1 MKALRKLG
9 KGAESVQLCEVERPV
24 PGPGDLLVKVM
35 AAGICGTDLHILAE
49 EYSHSVPVTLG
60 HEYTGVVEQ
69 VGSDVTDFAVGDQV
83 ISVSIA
89 YSCGKCHYCRKGDPV
104 HCTQKAS
111 IGVNVD
117 GAMAEY
123 VRIPADTA
131 MKVPEKMKGSDILAL
146 SEPIA
151 CCIRAVLEKSEI
163 HAGDVAVVSGPGIIG
178 LLCAQLAKLRG
189 ARVILSG
196 TKADRARLDLA
207 KELGTDWVCDN
218 GAELEALLAKETP
231 YGADV
236 WIECSG
242 AAPAL
247 TQAVSLVR
255 KQGAL
260 IQVGLYGKPVPMD
273 MDMVVRKELKVTAGF
288 AQARSS
294 WEILLKLLEGD
305 SLKLEPLVTTRLPL
319 TEWEKGFE
327 QFRNK
332 EGIKIFLVP

>member
-9 KGAESVQLCEVERPV
+9 KGAESVQLCEVEKPI
-24 PGPGDLLVKVM
+24 PGPNDLLVKVM

-69 VGSDVTDFAVGDQV
+69 VGSGVTDFQVGDQV

-89 YSCGKCHYCRKGDPV
+89 YSCGTCHYCRKGDPV

-123 VRIPADTA
+123 MVIPADSA
-131 MKVPEKMKGSDILAL
+131 MKVPEQYKGSDILAL

-178 LLCAQLAKLRG
+178 LLC
-189 ARVILSG
+189 V
-196 TKADRARLDLA
+196 
-207 KELGTDWVCDN
+207 
-218 GAELEALLAKETP
+218 
-231 YGADV
+231 
-236 WIECSG
+236 
-242 AAPAL
+242 
-247 TQAVSLVR
+247 
-255 KQGAL
+255 
-260 IQVGLYGKPVPMD
+260 
-273 MDMVVRKELKVTAGF
+273 
-288 AQARSS
+288 
-294 WEILLKLLEGD
+294 
-305 SLKLEPLVTTRLPL
+305 
-319 TEWEKGFE
+319 
-327 QFRNK
+327 
-332 EGIKIFLVP
+332 

>member
-9 KGAESVQLCEVERPV
+9 KGAESVRLCEVEKPV
-24 PGPGDLLVKVM
+24 PGPADLLVKVM

-69 VGSDVTDFAVGDQV
+69 VGRDVTDFAVGDQV

-117 GAMAEY
+117 GAMADY
-123 VRIPADTA
+123 VIIPADTA
-131 MKVPEKMKGSDILAL
+131 MKVPEKMVGSDLLAL

-178 LLCAQLAKLRG
+178 LLCVQLAKLRG
-189 ARVILSG
+189 ARVVLSG
-196 TKADRARLDLA
+196 TKADKERLELAR
-207 KELGTDWVCDN
+207 ELGADWVCDN
-218 GAELEALLAKETP
+218 GDDLEALLARETA
-231 YGADV
+231 YGPDV

-247 TQAVSLVR
+247 SQGIRLIR
-255 KQGAL
+255 KQGAF

-273 MDMVVRKELKVTAGF
+273 MDTVVRKELKVTAGF

-305 SLKLEPLVTTRLPL
+305 SLKLEPLVTTRVPL
-319 TEWEKGFE
+319 ADWEKGFE

>member
-9 KGAESVQLCEVERPV
+9 QGASTVKLCEMEKPV
-24 PGPGDLLVKVM
+24 PGPTDLLVKVM

-49 EYSHSVPVTLG
+49 EYAHSVPVTLG

-69 VGSDVTDFAVGDQV
+69 VGGEVKDFAAGDQV

-89 YSCGKCHYCRKGDPV
+89 YSCGKCHYCRKGDRV
-104 HCTQKAS
+104 HCTEKAS

-123 VRIPADTA
+123 VLIPADTA
-131 MKVPEKMKGSDILAL
+131 MKVPQRLVGSDILAL
-146 SEPIA
+146 SEPLA
-151 CCIRAVLEKSEI
+151 CCIRAVLEESEI
-163 HAGDVAVVSGPGIIG
+163 RAGDVAVVSGPGIIG
-178 LLCAQLAKLRG
+178 LLCMQLARLRG
-189 ARVILSG
+189 ARVIMSG
-196 TKADRARLDLA
+196 TKADLERLELA
-207 KELGTDWVCDN
+207 KRL
-218 GAELEALLAKETP
+218 GAEWTSSSAQELEEILGRETQ
-231 YGADV
+231 YGPDV

-242 AAPAL
+242 AGPAL
-247 TQAVSLVR
+247 GQAVGLLR

-260 IQVGLYGKPVPMD
+260 IQVGLYGKPVSMD

-294 WEILLKLLEGD
+294 WEILLKLFEAD
-305 SLKLEPLVTTRLPL
+305 CLKLDELVTTRLPL
-319 TEWEKGFE
+319 ADWEKGFE

-332 EGIKIFLVP
+332 EGIKIFLIP